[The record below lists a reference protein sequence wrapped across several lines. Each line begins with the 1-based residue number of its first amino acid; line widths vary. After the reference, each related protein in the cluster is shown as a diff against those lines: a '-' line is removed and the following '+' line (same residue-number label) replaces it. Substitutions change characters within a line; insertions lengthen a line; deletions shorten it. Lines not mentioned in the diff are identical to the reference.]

1 MSVAPAVT
9 VLVVEDEKHL
19 ADGLRYNLEAE
30 GFQVTIAADGERALQ
45 LLGKNGG
52 FAAVILDVMLPGIN
66 GFQVA
71 AQLRKRG
78 YLLPILML
86 TARGRSED
94 VLEGFESGADDYLP
108 KPFELTILIARLQ
121 ALLRR
126 HEWAHRAAQPTDKA
140 QRRKDDVFRFDGKKI
155 DFSALELE
163 TGRET
168 IPLTQM
174 EAELLRYLTTHAG
187 EVVSRKAIL
196 HDVWNLAE
204 DTDTRAIDN
213 FIVRLRKYIE
223 KEPARPKYLQT
234 VRGVGY
240 RFVVKP

>member
-1 MSVAPAVT
+1 MSASAS

-19 ADGLRYNLEAE
+19 ADGLRFNLEAE
-30 GFQVTIAADGERALQ
+30 GFQVTLAADGERALQ
-45 LLGKNGG
+45 LLNKSGGG
-52 FAAVILDVMLPGIN
+52 FDVVVLDVMLPGVS
-66 GFQVA
+66 GFEVA
-71 AQLRKRG
+71 TQLRQRG
-78 YLLPILML
+78 QLLPILML
-86 TARGRSED
+86 TARGSSED
-94 VLEGFESGADDYLP
+94 VLLGFESGADDYLP
-108 KPFELTILIARLQ
+108 KPFELSILIARLQ

-126 HEWAHRAAQPTDKA
+126 HQWAHKNAPKDKTP
-140 QRRKDDVFRFDGKKI
+140 RRKEDVFRFNGKKL
-155 DFSALELE
+155 DFAALELE

-174 EAELLRYLTTHAG
+174 EAQLLRYLVEHAG

-196 HDVWNLAE
+196 QDVWGLAE

-223 KEPARPKYLQT
+223 KEPARPQYLQT

-240 RFVVKP
+240 RFLAKGKP